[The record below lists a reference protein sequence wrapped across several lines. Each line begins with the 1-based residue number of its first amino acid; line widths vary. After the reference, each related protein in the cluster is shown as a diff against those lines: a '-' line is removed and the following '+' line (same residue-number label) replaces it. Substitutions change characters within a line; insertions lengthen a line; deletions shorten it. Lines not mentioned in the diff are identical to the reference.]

1 MCKLTQASSVLM
13 PPGTWYTDKDKYKS
27 GDHPPLVATTRPFL
41 PYWSVL
47 DRVGHLRRSQ
57 NLQWHPSRCD
67 GPQEPRVGDQ
77 SGRKAYSG
85 RWWHT
90 HTHTSLCVCVYVGG
104 LGEREAL
111 HPAGVIDIDRLM
123 HLPLNP
129 QNTWGIVGEDMRWK
143 RTWQRLT

>member
-1 MCKLTQASSVLM
+1 MDTFEEAKISS
-13 PPGTWYTDKDKYKS
+13 GTLRAATVRKS
-27 GDHPPLVATTRPFL
+27 LV
-41 PYWSVL
+41 WEI
-47 DRVGHLRRSQ
+47 
-57 NLQWHPSRCD
+57 SRD
-67 GPQEPRVGDQ
+67 VRHTVGD
-77 SGRKAYSG
+77 GG
-85 RWWHT
+85 
-90 HTHTSLCVCVYVGG
+90 THTSLCVCVYVGG